1 MPLFDRKE
9 CLMNSL
15 NLSEESVETL
25 QVQEKDGIQSV
36 SARELYKGLQIKLR
50 FSQWWE
56 NNSKDFV
63 ENEDFTTVL
72 VNTEVQN
79 NGGVQVR
86 ELEEHYI
93 SLDMA
98 KAICL
103 MSRTEIGKKYR
114 LYLIS
119 LEKAWNNPEMVMKR
133 ALQYANERAEKLLAD
148 CALMKPKADVY
159 DSLCE
164 RKYLKNFRD
173 TAAYLDMTQ
182 NAFMKILRDK
192 YIYKTKGGEYKP
204 YAEFQKYFS
213 ERAFAKGV
221 NKTGN
226 QLLVNMEGLKFFT
239 ERYKNFPV
247 EKIEECKRKIKNPE
261 YVESAVSSLA
271 GKLADAAMLCKKE
284 GV

>member
-1 MPLFDRKE
+1 
-9 CLMNSL
+9 MNSL

-36 SARELYKGLQIKLR
+36 SARELYKGLQITDR
-50 FSQWWE
+50 FNRWFESLL
-56 NNSKDFV
+56 KYGFI
-63 ENEDFTTVL
+63 ENEDFCRVKSSTQ
-72 VNTEVQN
+72 QN
-79 NGGVQVR
+79 QYGGTK
-86 ELEEHYI
+86 EIDDYAI
-93 SLDMA
+93 SFDMA
-98 KAICL
+98 KQICML
-103 MSRTEIGKKYR
+103 QRSELGKKYR

-182 NAFMKILRDK
+182 RTFMKILRDK

-204 YAEFQKYFS
+204 YAEYQKYFS

-221 NKTGN
+221 GKTGN

-239 ERYKNFPV
+239 ERYKNFPA
-247 EKIEECKRKIKNPE
+247 EKIEECKRKIRSPE
-261 YVESAVSSLA
+261 YVESAVASLA
-271 GKLADAAMLCKKE
+271 GKLADAAMLCKK
-284 GV
+284 GGL

>member
-1 MPLFDRKE
+1 
-9 CLMNSL
+9 MNSL

-36 SARELYKGLQIKLR
+36 SARELYKGLQIQKR
-50 FSQWWE
+50 FSEWFSA
-56 NNSKDFV
+56 NSKDFV
-63 ENEDFTTVL
+63 ENEDFTSVPTSTV
-72 VNTEVQN
+72 VN
-79 NGGVQVR
+79 NGAKRDLQD
-86 ELEEHYI
+86 YAI
-93 SLDMA
+93 SFDMA

-182 NAFMKILRDK
+182 RAFMKILRDN

-221 NKTGN
+221 GKTGN

-239 ERYKNFPV
+239 ERYKNFPA
-247 EKIEECKRKIKNPE
+247 EKIDECKRKIKNPE